1 MEIVDKVIL
10 HYFSDLIFITF
21 VKIFLLDS
29 ERCQRNNLETSENY
43 FRMHKTHAV
52 IMFLLIMAVV

>member
-10 HYFSDLIFITF
+10 HYFSDLIFKTF

-43 FRMHKTHAV
+43 FTFECTKHT
-52 IMFLLIMAVV
+52 L